1 MAKKTAPDFAFVSNS
16 CDSREF
22 YTRMEYLTARK
33 FGFIR
38 INARVR
44 VRILVTYFFSFLFF
58 FNEYREVDSQ
68 ETRFDHLKIAILIAT

>member
-1 MAKKTAPDFAFVSNS
+1 
-16 CDSREF
+16 
-22 YTRMEYLTARK
+22 MEYLTARK

-58 FNEYREVDSQ
+58 FNEYREV
-68 ETRFDHLKIAILIAT
+68 LLATNSFRSFKNCNFNCNVTSSTMTD